1 LSISK
6 VVGVEK
12 RTNIVI
18 KKYGTKNNNRRVTYA
33 ETVKY
38 GKEKPGGTQLVNHKN
53 QLSNERYEEHVNNN
67 TTK

>member
-1 LSISK
+1 MI
-6 VVGVEK
+6 VEK

-38 GKEKPGGTQLVNHKN
+38 SKEKPGGTQLVNRKN
-53 QLSNERYEEHVNNN
+53 QLPNERYEKCVNNN
-67 TTK
+67 KTK